1 MYGDGM
7 TETDRP
13 PASGNRPAP
22 WSSVRADD
30 PSALKALTHP
40 LRVRMLAHLRLHGD
54 ATASQLGRVF
64 GESSGATSYHLRQL
78 ERFGFVESTADQPS
92 RRERR
97 WHATTET
104 TEFDLV
110 ADDPGARDAIDV
122 LVRRQIETLVE
133 GVTRR
138 QREAAD
144 WPREWSEAH
153 FSDDYAVRLTPDAL
167 HRVQAAVQSALK
179 QERVADTDPDSR
191 LVLVHLHSYFAQ
203 GERP

>member
-1 MYGDGM
+1 MSAEKG
-7 TETDRP
+7 
-13 PASGNRPAP
+13 RPAP

-30 PSALKALTHP
+30 PNALKALTHP
-40 LRVRMLAHLRLHGD
+40 LRVRMLAHLRLRGA
-54 ATASQLGRVF
+54 ATASELGRVF

-78 ERFGFVESTADQPS
+78 ERFGFVESSPNQPS
-92 RRERR
+92 RRERPWR
-97 WHATTET
+97 ATTET
-104 TEFDLV
+104 TNFDLV
-110 ADDPGARDAIDV
+110 ADDPTAREAIDL

-138 QREAAD
+138 QREAAS

-179 QERVADTDPDSR
+179 RERVADSGHDAR
-191 LVLVHLHSYFAQ
+191 LVIVHLHSYFAQ

>member
-1 MYGDGM
+1 MPNPHG
-7 TETDRP
+7 
-13 PASGNRPAP
+13 RPAP
-22 WSSVRADD
+22 GTSTRADD
-30 PSALKALTHP
+30 ATALKALTHP
-40 LRVRMLAHLRLHGD
+40 LRVRMLGHLRLHGA
-54 ATASQLGRVF
+54 ATASELGRVF

-78 ERFGFVESTADQPS
+78 ERFGFVTAAAEQPS

-97 WHATTET
+97 WQAAAES

-110 ADDPGARDAIDV
+110 ADDPTAREAIDV

-138 QREAAD
+138 QREAAS
-144 WPREWSEAH
+144 WPREWSAAH

-167 HRVQAAVQSALK
+167 HRVQAVVESALR
-179 QERVADTDPDSR
+179 QERVADVDDPAAR

-203 GERP
+203 GEQP